1 MTDKQISRRT
11 FLVTGGA
18 ASLLILAP
26 EAVRSAAAAT
36 TTSSSTPP
44 AASIGFVNT
53 VEPLTLGAWVKP
65 VAKVRGD
72 TSLVNRVLQ
81 VSVGDLHPRADA
93 TFPPANLDAV
103 FSAAGAEFP
112 FHALTHRGGI
122 AHGRSNFVIT
132 PTKAGLRFVLETA
145 GTTANGV
152 LGTGTT
158 NGLRTGTYLFGLSP
172 STWANG
178 ASLADKTAQRSLI
191 VVIRPA

>member
-26 EAVRSAAAAT
+26 EAVRNAAAAT
-36 TTSSSTPP
+36 STPP

-53 VEPLTLGAWVKP
+53 VEPLALGAWVKP
-65 VAKVRGD
+65 VGRVRGD
-72 TSLVNRVLQ
+72 AALVNRVLQ
-81 VSVGDLHPRADA
+81 VSVGDLHPRTDA
-93 TFPPANLDAV
+93 AFPAANLDAI
-103 FSAAGAEFP
+103 FSADGAKFP

-122 AHGRSNFVIT
+122 AHGRSSFVIT
-132 PTKAGLRFVLETA
+132 PTKAGLRFVLEAA
-145 GTTANGV
+145 GTTANGL

-158 NGLRTGTYLFGLSP
+158 NGLRTGTYLFGLGP

-178 ASLADKTAQRSLI
+178 AALANKAAQRSLV